1 MSRKKNRLAT
11 MAEAK
16 AKEMRGDHKAPGRRN
31 LKTLSPEELKELAAK
46 GRGKVKGKGLS
57 ANALRAELLRS
68 DDWQAVGQRR
78 RDLIEG
84 QKRFNESEA
93 AALLT
98 TRPSLG
104 RKRDER
110 FSEYISDK
118 YRI

>member
-1 MSRKKNRLAT
+1 MSLKNRLAT

-16 AKEMRGDHKAPGRRN
+16 AKEMGVGRKASGRS

-46 GRGKVKGKGLS
+46 GRGKVKGKGL
-57 ANALRAELLRS
+57 ANAAREALLRS
-68 DDWQAVGQRR
+68 DDWQAVGQRK

-84 QKRFNESEA
+84 LKRFNESET

-98 TRPSLG
+98 TRPY
-104 RKRDER
+104 RKSDER

-118 YRI
+118 YRL

>member
-1 MSRKKNRLAT
+1 MSRKNRLKNRLAA

-16 AKEMRGDHKAPGRRN
+16 AEASGRS

-46 GRGKVKGKGLS
+46 GRGEGKGRGL
-57 ANALRAELLRS
+57 ANAAREALLRS
-68 DDWQAVGQRR
+68 DDWQAVGQRK

-98 TRPSLG
+98 TRPYLG
-104 RKRDER
+104 RKKW
-110 FSEYISDK
+110 FSEYTSDK

>member
-1 MSRKKNRLAT
+1 MCRKNRLAA

-16 AKEMRGDHKAPGRRN
+16 AEGMSRKDRKASGRS

-46 GRGKVKGKGLS
+46 GRGKVKGKGL
-57 ANALRAELLRS
+57 ANLAVAAREALLRS
-68 DDWQAVGQRR
+68 DDWQAVGQRK

-93 AALLT
+93 AALLK
-98 TRPSLG
+98 TRPY
-104 RKRDER
+104 RKSDER

-118 YRI
+118 YRL

>member
-1 MSRKKNRLAT
+1 MSRKNRLAT

-16 AKEMRGDHKAPGRRN
+16 AKGMRVGRKASGRN

-46 GRGKVKGKGLS
+46 GRGKVKGKGS
-57 ANALRAELLRS
+57 ANAAREALLRS
-68 DDWQAVGQRR
+68 DDWQAVGQRK

-93 AALLT
+93 AALLK
-98 TRPSLG
+98 TRPY
-104 RKRDER
+104 RKSDER

-118 YRI
+118 YRL

>member
-1 MSRKKNRLAT
+1 MSRKNRLAA

-16 AKEMRGDHKAPGRRN
+16 AEGMSRKDRKASGRS

-46 GRGKVKGKGLS
+46 GRNKSL
-57 ANALRAELLRS
+57 ANAAREALLRS
-68 DDWQAVGQRR
+68 DDWQAVGQRK

-93 AALLT
+93 VALLT
-98 TRPSLG
+98 TRPYYLG
-104 RKRDER
+104 RKKNKR
-110 FSEYISDK
+110 FSEYTSDK

>member
-1 MSRKKNRLAT
+1 MSRENRLAT

-16 AKEMRGDHKAPGRRN
+16 AEGMRVGRKASGRS
-31 LKTLSPEELKELAAK
+31 LKTLSTEELEELAAK
-46 GRGKVKGKGLS
+46 GRGKGKGKGKGL
-57 ANALRAELLRS
+57 ANAAREALLRS

-98 TRPSLG
+98 TRPY
-104 RKRDER
+104 RKSDER
-110 FSEYISDK
+110 FSEYTSDK

>member
-1 MSRKKNRLAT
+1 MSRKNRLAT

-16 AKEMRGDHKAPGRRN
+16 AEGMSRKDRKASGRS

-46 GRGKVKGKGLS
+46 GRGKVKGKGL
-57 ANALRAELLRS
+57 ANAAREALLRS
-68 DDWQAVGQRR
+68 DDWQAVGQRK

-98 TRPSLG
+98 TRPY
-104 RKRDER
+104 RKSDER

-118 YRI
+118 YRL